1 MAPKKR
7 VKKKSFAIVNRRT
20 SLRMRAE
27 PGPPHSPETHT
38 SDSGGGA
45 SSSMDSVKRENV
57 ESPAIVTESSTGK
70 RRKVKSEPSTDQIGS
85 VKRENVESA
94 AIVTGSSTRQLRTV
108 KLEHSSSREIGPVD
122 SKNAIVTQSST
133 GKLRAVKSEPSS
145 PGQIGSVDSKNARQL
160 RTVKF
165 EPSTSGVTGP
175 VDSKRELRTVKSEP
189 SSPGQIGSID
199 SKNAI
204 VTGSS
209 TGKLRKVKSQP
220 SDQIESINSKKRENV
235 DTKRTVK
242 EVSPTSGVLT
252 RRGKAKMESDTPKKE
267 GNGKNTR
274 AKVTFS

>member
-145 PGQIGSVDSKNARQL
+145 PGQIGS
-160 RTVKF
+160 
-165 EPSTSGVTGP
+165 
-175 VDSKRELRTVKSEP
+175 
-189 SSPGQIGSID
+189 ID

>member
-7 VKKKSFAIVNRRT
+7 VKKKSPAIVNRRT

-45 SSSMDSVKRENV
+45 SASMDSVKRENV

-70 RRKVKSEPSTDQIGS
+70 RRKVKSESSTDQIGS

-94 AIVTGSSTRQLRTV
+94 AIVTGSSTMQLRTL
-108 KLEHSSSREIGPVD
+108 KLEPSSSREIRPVD

-133 GKLRAVKSEPSS
+133 GKLRKVKSEPSS

-160 RTVKF
+160 RTVK
-165 EPSTSGVTGP
+165 
-175 VDSKRELRTVKSEP
+175 LEP

-209 TGKLRKVKSQP
+209 TGKLRKVKSEP
-220 SDQIESINSKKRENV
+220 SDQIESINSKKRKTV

-242 EVSPTSGVLT
+242 EEDDSSSKLTISEVSPTSGVLT
-252 RRGKAKMESDTPKKE
+252 RRGKAKMESETPKKE
-267 GNGKNTR
+267 GNGKTTR